1 MGISVH
7 CRQRDIGYEKE
18 KGTDRKGRKLR
29 LLRAG
34 ISFGLIMALT
44 GCSLGKGRDEP
55 AAVGTRE
62 AASEAETMKPTDP
75 IGETIEPFPDWET
88 QSALEVIPGTKILI
102 ATDIHYLARELT
114 DMGDV
119 FVDMI
124 QHGDGK
130 VTNYIWQ
137 IMEAFVQEVIREK
150 PELLI
155 LSGDLSLNGE
165 LLSHQEFAGYLQEI
179 ESHGIPVAVIPGNHD
194 INNVGASRYKEGRRI
209 PAEITTPEQFRQIY
223 GEFGYNEAL
232 SSDPESLSYVYPV
245 NEDIWALMLD
255 SCQYK
260 EENLIGGMIDLETYG
275 WIEEQLDAANEAD
288 VMLLPVSHHNLLDES
303 RIYED
308 DCTIEHS
315 ERLIE
320 MLENWDATLYLS
332 GHLHV
337 QHYMNSDREFDG
349 TAGVYEIVTSS
360 LATPPCQY
368 GVLYFQP
375 DGAFDYHTQI
385 LDVDSWA
392 KASGQT
398 DINLLEFSQYR
409 VPFLENVFYNQAHD
423 QLEKMA
429 DRGFSDVQ
437 MGRMSQVYAR
447 ANCYYYWGRAVEIA
461 GPLRESEE
469 YELWSD
475 YGADSPQAE
484 YLEYILDEAVTDYN
498 HLKGK

>member
-1 MGISVH
+1 M
-7 CRQRDIGYEKE
+7 
-18 KGTDRKGRKLR
+18 
-29 LLRAG
+29 
-34 ISFGLIMALT
+34 
-44 GCSLGKGRDEP
+44 
-55 AAVGTRE
+55 
-62 AASEAETMKPTDP
+62 
-75 IGETIEPFPDWET
+75 
-88 QSALEVIPGTKILI
+88 EVIPGTKILI

-288 VMLLPVSHHNLLDES
+288 VMLLPVSHHNL
-303 RIYED
+303 
-308 DCTIEHS
+308 
-315 ERLIE
+315 
-320 MLENWDATLYLS
+320 
-332 GHLHV
+332 
-337 QHYMNSDREFDG
+337 
-349 TAGVYEIVTSS
+349 
-360 LATPPCQY
+360 
-368 GVLYFQP
+368 
-375 DGAFDYHTQI
+375 
-385 LDVDSWA
+385 
-392 KASGQT
+392 
-398 DINLLEFSQYR
+398 
-409 VPFLENVFYNQAHD
+409 
-423 QLEKMA
+423 
-429 DRGFSDVQ
+429 
-437 MGRMSQVYAR
+437 
-447 ANCYYYWGRAVEIA
+447 
-461 GPLRESEE
+461 
-469 YELWSD
+469 
-475 YGADSPQAE
+475 
-484 YLEYILDEAVTDYN
+484 
-498 HLKGK
+498 